1 MADSQRSDVFVL
13 ESESQL
19 FNRII
24 SQEFNERDSDDEQ
37 SSLQSQ
43 QMMQG
48 DQTMNTSASSEAQG
62 APIYKQFNSLYKLNS
77 LWTLIH
83 AGSSSP
89 YTPSTN
95 YILDI
100 LQR

>member
-62 APIYKQFNSLYKLNS
+62 APINNLIIYISLIAY
-77 LWTLIH
+77 
-83 AGSSSP
+83 G
-89 YTPSTN
+89 
-95 YILDI
+95 
-100 LQR
+100 R

>member
-62 APIYKQFNSLYKLNS
+62 APINNLILYISLIAYGRWS
-77 LWTLIH
+77 TLDQAH
-83 AGSSSP
+83 H
-89 YTPSTN
+89 
-95 YILDI
+95 ILLAQI
-100 LQR
+100 TY